1 MEKTKA
7 ETLHFKTA
15 SDIFLR
21 VIAEQKIEL
30 VGKDLQI
37 EILTAENK
45 RLLAELFG
53 RSSERHVGD
62 EPFDEQDQPEP
73 EKESEADK
81 AAESP
86 DVNADADESVEMENI
101 SYTRKKKGGKSGRKP
116 LPDYLERTRV
126 EYILPESELIA
137 PEGFMFV
144 KIGEVVTETLDVT
157 PAKVHVICHVHFQ
170 YACLEREEFGVKIA
184 PVPEQVIP
192 KSIASP
198 GLLAH
203 ALVQK
208 YCYHLPY
215 YRQEQIWKD
224 LEVNL
229 PRNTL
234 CTWLLKCAEVL
245 QPLVSVLKNEILKDG
260 YVHADETTVSVQ
272 TQTHEKKKDKGQE
285 KAATDKPQI
294 HLSYMWAYLNPI
306 ARLVL
311 FDYQEG
317 RAGLHPWKFFKNYK
331 GYVQADAY
339 GGYDCIE
346 SADIKRL
353 GCMAHARRRFAEILK
368 QHPRH
373 AHANAAICQIKAIYK
388 IEEEIRVQNREWA
401 ALDQPIDYDKIK
413 QKRQTEAIP
422 LLTKFYTWLL
432 DLQPKAPPQGPLGK
446 AITYSLNNWSRLVLY
461 AEDGRL
467 NIDNN
472 PVENIIRPFAIGR
485 KNWLFCGNHT
495 GASAAALI
503 YSLIESAKAN
513 HLKPFEYLKYLLTNI
528 KSATTDAALL
538 KLLPHHAKLDLS
550 LDSHYKVKPS
560 G

>member
-1 MEKTKA
+1 MEKTEA
-7 ETLHFKTA
+7 EALHSKTA
-15 SDIFLR
+15 PEIFLR
-21 VIAEQKIEL
+21 VISEQKIEL
-30 VGKDLQI
+30 AGKDLQI

-45 RLLAELFG
+45 RLLAEFFG
-53 RSSERHVGD
+53 RSSERHTGED
-62 EPFDEQDQPEP
+62 AETFDEKDQPE
-73 EKESEADK
+73 KDL
-81 AAESP
+81 AAEEVEAA
-86 DVNADADESVEMENI
+86 DVNADADETVETEDI
-101 SYTRKKKGGKSGRKP
+101 SYTRKKKGGKSGRKALP
-116 LPDYLERTRV
+116 LYLERIRV
-126 EYILPESELIA
+126 EYTLPESELIA
-137 PEGFMFV
+137 PEGFLFV

-157 PAKVHVICHVHFQ
+157 PAKVHVIQHVRFQ
-170 YACLEREEFGVKIA
+170 YACREREEFGVKIA

-192 KSIASP
+192 KSIASA

-203 ALVQK
+203 VLIQK

-215 YRQEQIWKD
+215 YRQEQIWRD

-234 CTWLLKCAEVL
+234 CTWLMKCAEVL
-245 QPLVSVLKNEILKDG
+245 QPLVPVLKNEILKDG

-272 TQTHEKKKDKGQE
+272 TQTHEKKKGKDKN
-285 KAATDKPQI
+285 KTAPDKPQI
-294 HLSYMWAYLNPI
+294 HLSYMWTYLNPI
-306 ARLVL
+306 EHLVL

-317 RAGLHPWKFFKNYK
+317 RAGLHPWEFFEGYK

-339 GGYDCIE
+339 GGYDRIE
-346 SADIKRL
+346 SDVIKRL
-353 GCMAHARRRFAEILK
+353 GCMAHARRKFAEILK

-388 IEEEIRVQNREWA
+388 IEDEIRINNRALEA
-401 ALDQPIDYDKIK
+401 AGQPIDYDKIK
-413 QKRQTEAIP
+413 KKRQTEALP
-422 LLTKFYTWLL
+422 LLTKLHAWLL

-446 AITYSLNNWSRLVLY
+446 AINYSLNNWSKLILY

-485 KNWLFCGNHT
+485 KNWLFCGNHK
-495 GASAAALI
+495 GARAAALI

-513 HLKPFEYLKYLLTNI
+513 HLKPFEYLKYLLTEI
-528 KSATTDAALL
+528 KFATTDAALL
-538 KLLPHHAKLDLS
+538 KLLPHHAKLDLN
-550 LDSHYKVKPS
+550 LDLHYKVKPS

>member
-1 MEKTKA
+1 MDPHKIIQDLTI
-7 ETLHFKTA
+7 TVSQL
-15 SDIFLR
+15 
-21 VIAEQKIEL
+21 KIE
-30 VGKDLQI
+30 I

-45 RLLAELFG
+45 RLLAALFA
-53 RSSERHVGD
+53 RSSERHLG
-62 EPFDEQDQPEP
+62 EEIFDEKDQPEKNP
-73 EKESEADK
+73 E
-81 AAESP
+81 AEP
-86 DVNADADESVEMENI
+86 EETCDVNADADESVEMENI
-101 SYTRKKKGGKSGRKP
+101 AYTRKKKGGKSGRKP
-116 LPDYLERTRV
+116 LPEYLERIRI
-126 EYILPESELIA
+126 EYTLPESELIA
-137 PEGFMFV
+137 PEGLFFV

-157 PAKVHVICHVHFQ
+157 PAKVHVIQHVRFQ
-170 YACLEREEFGVKIA
+170 YACREREEFGVKIA

-192 KSIASP
+192 RSIASA

-203 ALVQK
+203 ALIQK

-215 YRQEQIWKD
+215 YRQEQIWRD

-234 CTWLLKCAEVL
+234 CTWLMKCAEVL
-245 QPLVSVLKNEILKDG
+245 QPLVPVLKNEILKDG

-272 TQTHEKKKDKGQE
+272 TQTHEKKKDKKDKKN
-285 KAATDKPQI
+285 KAAPDKPQI
-294 HLSYMWAYLNPI
+294 HQSYMWTYLNPI
-306 ARLVL
+306 EHLVL

-317 RAGLHPWKFFKNYK
+317 RAGLHPWAFFEDYK

-346 SADIKRL
+346 SEDIKRL
-353 GCMAHARRRFAEILK
+353 GCMAHARRKFAEILK

-388 IEEEIRVQNREWA
+388 IEDAIRAQNREWA
-401 ALDQPIDYDKIK
+401 ALGQPIDYDKIK
-413 QKRQTEAIP
+413 KKRQTEALP
-422 LLTKFYTWLL
+422 LLEKLHAWLL
-432 DLQPKAPPQGPLGK
+432 DLQPLAPPKGPLGK
-446 AITYSLNNWSRLVLY
+446 ALNYSLNNWSKLILY

-485 KNWLFCGNHT
+485 KNWLFCGNHK
-495 GASAAALI
+495 GARAAALI

-513 HLKPFEYLKYLLTNI
+513 HLKPFEYLKYLLTEI

>member
-1 MEKTKA
+1 M
-7 ETLHFKTA
+7 
-15 SDIFLR
+15 
-21 VIAEQKIEL
+21 
-30 VGKDLQI
+30 
-37 EILTAENK
+37 
-45 RLLAELFG
+45 
-53 RSSERHVGD
+53 
-62 EPFDEQDQPEP
+62 
-73 EKESEADK
+73 
-81 AAESP
+81 
-86 DVNADADESVEMENI
+86 
-101 SYTRKKKGGKSGRKP
+101 
-116 LPDYLERTRV
+116 
-126 EYILPESELIA
+126 
-137 PEGFMFV
+137 
-144 KIGEVVTETLDVT
+144 TETLDVT
-157 PAKVHVICHVHFQ
+157 PAKVHVIEHVRFQ
-170 YACLEREEFGVKIA
+170 YACREREELGVKIA

-192 KSIASP
+192 KSIASA

-203 ALVQK
+203 VLIQK

-215 YRQEQIWKD
+215 YRQEQIWRD

-234 CTWLLKCAEVL
+234 CTWLMKCAEVL
-245 QPLVSVLKNEILKDG
+245 QPLVPILQAEILKDG

-272 TQTHEKKKDKGQE
+272 TQTHEKKKGRDQSKE
-285 KAATDKPQI
+285 KTTDKSAI

-306 ARLVL
+306 AHLVL

-317 RAGLHPWKFFKNYK
+317 RAGLHPCKFFENYK

-346 SADIKRL
+346 SDNIKRL

-373 AHANAAICQIKAIYK
+373 AHANEAICQIKAIYK
-388 IEEEIRVQNREWA
+388 IEEEIRANNRALEA
-401 ALDQPIDYDKIK
+401 AGEPIDYDKMK
-413 QKRQTEAIP
+413 ARRQEEALP
-422 LLTKFYTWLL
+422 LLTKLHAWLL

-446 AITYSLNNWSRLVLY
+446 AIHYSLNNWSRLILY

-485 KNWLFCGNHT
+485 KNWLFCGNHK

-513 HLKPFEYLKYLLTNI
+513 HLKPFEYLKYLLTHI

-550 LDSHYKVKPS
+550 LDSHYKIKPS

>member
-1 MEKTKA
+1 MEKTGA
-7 ETLHFKTA
+7 EALHSKTA
-15 SDIFLR
+15 PEIFLR
-21 VIAEQKIEL
+21 VISEQKTEIA
-30 VGKDLQI
+30 GKDIQI
-37 EILTAENK
+37 EILTDENQ
-45 RLLAELFG
+45 RLRVQLFG
-53 RSSERHVGD
+53 SSTERHIGD
-62 EPFDEQDQPEP
+62 EIFDEKDQPDLEP
-73 EKESEADK
+73 D
-81 AAESP
+81 AAAAGNV
-86 DVNADADESVEMENI
+86 DVDVDADADESVETEDI

-116 LPDYLERTRV
+116 LPLYLERIRV
-126 EYILPESELIA
+126 EYTLPESELIA
-137 PEGFMFV
+137 PEGFFFV

-157 PAKVHVICHVHFQ
+157 PAKVHVIQHVRFQ
-170 YACLEREEFGVKIA
+170 YACREREEFGVKIA

-192 KSIASP
+192 KSIASA

-203 ALVQK
+203 VLIQK

-234 CTWLLKCAEVL
+234 CTWLMKCAEVL
-245 QPLVSVLKNEILKDG
+245 QPLIPVLKNEILKDG

-272 TQTHEKKKDKGQE
+272 TQTHEKKKAKDKN
-285 KAATDKPQI
+285 KAVPDKPQI
-294 HLSYMWAYLNPI
+294 HLSYMWTYLNPI
-306 ARLVL
+306 EHLVL

-317 RAGLHPWKFFKNYK
+317 RAGLHPWAFFEDFK

-346 SADIKRL
+346 SDVIKRL
-353 GCMAHARRRFAEILK
+353 GCMAHARRKFAEILK

-388 IEEEIRVQNREWA
+388 IEDAIRTNNRALEA
-401 ALDQPIDYDKIK
+401 AGQPIDYDKIK
-413 QKRQTEAIP
+413 KKRQTEALP
-422 LLTKFYTWLL
+422 LLEILHAWLL

-446 AITYSLNNWSRLVLY
+446 AINYSLNNWSKLILY
-461 AEDGRL
+461 TEDGRL

-485 KNWLFCGNHT
+485 KNWLFCGNHK
-495 GASAAALI
+495 GARAAALI

-513 HLKPFEYLKYLLTNI
+513 HLKPFEYLKYLLTEI

-550 LDSHYKVKPS
+550 LDLHYKVKPS
-560 G
+560 D